1 MGNRDIDGNMKI
13 KQAFANATPDIC
25 NVILSDCK
33 EEKGKVIVMAEAK
46 KKRSVLKYVMAAA
59 GLFVLIGAGTLLLN
73 IYQVNYAVASTIS
86 LDVNPSIQITVNEK
100 ERVLDVAAL
109 NKDGEIV
116 IGDMDFSGSD
126 IDVTVNALIGSMLR
140 NGYLN
145 ELANSIL
152 ISVDNSDPAKGSL
165 LQEKLTEE
173 VNQLLE
179 ADGFFGA
186 VLGQTITDN
195 NTLKQQ
201 ADQYGISTGKAQLI
215 QQILESTQGHTF
227 EELAPLSIN
236 ELNLIIASGAA
247 EMEKVSALGS
257 ASDKAYIGAEKAK
270 EIAYAHAK
278 VSAQNIAF
286 CEVDMDVEK
295 GVMVYELDFKC
306 NGYEYEYDI
315 DARTGDIVKNKK
327 EIDDDMPA
335 GTQLPADKT
344 TQAGTGN
351 VVPSGGTTPPSA
363 GSQNPAGGNDQGSSK
378 GGNGGASSAVITLE
392 QAKEIALNHAG
403 LTADAAYFEKAELDY
418 DNGIQVYEL
427 EFKSGGYEYEY
438 DINAQTGDIVKN
450 KKEIDDDM
458 PGNAQTP
465 SGGTYYHHP
474 EQNHGEDHH
483 DAFVPAGNGGSG
495 NGGTASGTITLEQA
509 KEIALNHA
517 GLTADAAYFEKAKL
531 DYDDGIQIYEVE
543 FKSGNAEYEY
553 EIDAVTGAVRDYEW
567 DYD

>member
-1 MGNRDIDGNMKI
+1 MGNRDIDGNIKI

-33 EEKGKVIVMAEAK
+33 EEKGKVIAMAEAK

-73 IYQVNYAVASTIS
+73 IYQVNYVVASTIS

-247 EMEKVSALGS
+247 KMEKVSTLGS

-306 NGYEYEYDI
+306 NGYEFEYDI

-335 GTQLPADKT
+335 DKT

-351 VVPSGGTTPPSA
+351 GVSSGGTTPPSA
-363 GSQNPAGGNDQGSSK
+363 GSQNPAGGNDQGTSQ

-418 DNGIQVYEL
+418 DNGIRAYEL

-450 KKEIDDDM
+450 KKEIDDDI
-458 PGNAQTP
+458 PGNAQMP
-465 SGGTYYHHP
+465 SGGIYYHHP

-483 DAFVPAGNGGSG
+483 DAFVPAGND
-495 NGGTASGTITLEQA
+495 GTVSGTITLEQA

-517 GLTADAAYFEKAKL
+517 GLTADAVYFEKAKL
-531 DYDDGIQIYEVE
+531 DQDGGMQIYEVE

>member
-1 MGNRDIDGNMKI
+1 MGNRDIDGNAKI
-13 KQAFANATPDIC
+13 KQAFASAVPDIC
-25 NVILSDCK
+25 DVILSDCEK
-33 EEKGKVIVMAEAK
+33 EKGKVIVMAETK
-46 KKRSVLKYVMAAA
+46 KKRNAVKYMMAAA
-59 GLFVLIGAGTLLLN
+59 SLFVLIGAGALLLN
-73 IYQVNYAVASTIS
+73 IYQVNYAVDSIIS

-215 QQILESTQGHTF
+215 EQILNSTEGHTF

-247 EMEKVSALGS
+247 DMEKVSTFGN
-257 ASDKAYIGAEKAK
+257 ASDKAYIGEEKAK

-278 VSAQNIAF
+278 VTAQDIAF

-327 EIDDDMPA
+327 EIDDDMPV
-335 GTQLPADKT
+335 GTQTPADGT
-344 TQAGTGN
+344 TQTGTGN
-351 VVPSGGTTPPSA
+351 GVPSGGTTSPS
-363 GSQNPAGGNDQGSSK
+363 NDQGTSQ
-378 GGNGGASSAVITLE
+378 GGNSGASSAVITSE
-392 QAKEIALNHAG
+392 RAKEIALNHAG
-403 LTADAAYFEKAELDY
+403 LTADAVYFEKAELDY
-418 DNGIQVYEL
+418 DNGIQIYEL
-427 EFKSGGYEYEY
+427 EFKSSGYEYEY

-450 KKEIDDDM
+450 KKEADDDM

-465 SGGTYYHHP
+465 SGGIYYHHP

-483 DAFVPAGNGGSG
+483 DAFVPAGND
-495 NGGTASGTITLEQA
+495 GTVSGTITLEQA

-517 GLTADAAYFEKAKL
+517 GLTADAVYFEKAKL
-531 DYDDGIQIYEVE
+531 DQDGGMQIYEVE

>member
-1 MGNRDIDGNMKI
+1 MGNRDIDGNEKI

-59 GLFVLIGAGTLLLN
+59 GLFVLIGAGMLLLN

-344 TQAGTGN
+344 TQTGTGDG
-351 VVPSGGTTPPSA
+351 VPSGGTTPPSA
-363 GSQNPAGGNDQGSSK
+363 GSQNPAGGNDQGSSQ

-418 DNGIQVYEL
+418 DNGIQAYEL

-450 KKEIDDDM
+450 KKEIDDDI
-458 PGNAQTP
+458 PGNAQMP

-553 EIDAVTGAVRDYEW
+553 EIDAVTGTVRDYEW